1 MDFKQAAATWW
12 DAITSGFGRH
22 DGLELD
28 ALGLVFVIGVPL
40 VVTLAPGIWRFFG
53 LFVTFVHELGH
64 AFAALTTGRVVK
76 GISLNFDHSGQ
87 MNSFGRVGFSA
98 TWAGFWGYPA
108 PGLLGLV
115 LITSAVFGWAPL
127 ALSVGALVLLVALI
141 FIRNLAGAVIA
152 VVTAVAAQVIVVFLP
167 LDWISV
173 FVAALGTGLVIGSL
187 KDLVKVIRVHTRRR
201 RVQQSDA
208 YILAQGSRLPA
219 GAWLTLFALVIIV
232 CALASARVLYSAV
245 TIGPV

>member
-1 MDFKQAAATWW
+1 
-12 DAITSGFGRH
+12 
-22 DGLELD
+22 
-28 ALGLVFVIGVPL
+28 
-40 VVTLAPGIWRFFG
+40 
-53 LFVTFVHELGH
+53 
-64 AFAALTTGRVVK
+64 LTTGRVVK

-127 ALSVGALVLLVALI
+127 ALSLGALVLLVALI
-141 FIRNLAGAVIA
+141 FIRNLAGAVIGMG
-152 VVTAVAAQVIVVFLP
+152 
-167 LDWISV
+167 
-173 FVAALGTGLVIGSL
+173 LGIGSL

-219 GAWLTLFALVIIV
+219 GAWLTLFAFVIIV